1 MEVDEKRELEL
12 NLIALAEK
20 MWNLY
25 RKWKPEGK
33 YLAMKADHE
42 NEPYDIMVFD
52 DDSLYEGRIS
62 ELSVDKRLNRGLYV
76 DTIHDGAGGFEFQHF
91 NAEGRD
97 VSPLYD
103 GRKADKKDGRR
114 KKAVFRKSGRVQGC
128 R

>member
-20 MWNLY
+20 MWKLY

-33 YLAMKADHE
+33 YHTMKADIA

-52 DDSLYEGRIS
+52 DDSLHEGRTS
-62 ELSVDKRLNRGLYV
+62 ELCVDKRLNTGLYV
-76 DTIHDGAGGFEFQHF
+76 DTVHDGAGGFEFQHF

-103 GRKADKKDGRR
+103 ERKKDG
-114 KKAVFRKSGRVQGC
+114 
-128 R
+128 